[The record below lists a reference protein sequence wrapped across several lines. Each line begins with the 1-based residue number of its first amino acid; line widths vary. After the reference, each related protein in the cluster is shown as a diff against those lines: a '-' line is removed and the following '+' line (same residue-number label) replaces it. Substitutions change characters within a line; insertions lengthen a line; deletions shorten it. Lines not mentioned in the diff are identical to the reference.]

1 MAKTKVD
8 SGGATLLEEPADF
21 YRPPANQDSATRPSR
36 PARVKAEPEDDAGEP
51 FLRARRR
58 VPVRRGLL
66 PAWTRSLWGKLA
78 LAAGLLAVMGAI
90 VALVL
95 GTRSFLDHD
104 PRFRIDSSASIQTLG
119 NSQLTRNDRLSVFG
133 SDIGRNLCFLPLATR
148 RAELEQIP
156 WVQKATVMRLLPNQ
170 LRVAVTE
177 RKPVAFVQVR
187 GRVDLVDADGVILTL
202 TPQQMETR
210 HYSFPVISGINA
222 ADPLSVRAA
231 RMQIYQ
237 RFIGELDANGEH
249 VSAQFSEVN
258 LSDPDDV
265 RATVTANGSELLL
278 HFGEENFQARWRNY
292 QAHVAQ
298 WQQQYPHLA
307 SVDLRYDREV
317 VLKMAGAP
325 EASGN
330 SKPDLE
336 KKPAAPAKPAPAA
349 VKPHHAAA
357 VEHKSA
363 AAHSTKTHK
372 PLAAKHKSSSRT
384 HSAKDKAHARRRPA

>member
-1 MAKTKVD
+1 MAKTNAD
-8 SGGATLLEEPADF
+8 SGSATLLEEPADF

-36 PARVKAEPEDDAGEP
+36 PARAKAEPDDDAGEP

-78 LAAGLLAVMGAI
+78 LAAGILAVMGAL
-90 VALVL
+90 VALVI
-95 GTRSFLDHD
+95 GIRSFLDRD

-119 NSQLTRNDRLSVFG
+119 NSQLSRNDLLSVFG
-133 SDIGRNLCFLPLATR
+133 SDIGRNLFFVPLAKR

-156 WVQKATVMRLLPNQ
+156 WVRKATVMRLLPNQ

-177 RKPVAFVQVR
+177 RQPVAFVEVR

-202 TPQQMETR
+202 TPQQMEAR

-237 RFIGELDANGEH
+237 RFIGELDATGEH

-292 QAHVAQ
+292 QAHVAE

-317 VLKMAGAP
+317 VLKMAGDP
-325 EASGN
+325 GASSN
-330 SKPDLE
+330 SKADSE
-336 KKPAAPAKPAPAA
+336 TQPAPQPKPAPA
-349 VKPHHAAA
+349 VKPHHAAP
-357 VEHKSA
+357 VEHKSS

-372 PLAAKHKSSSRT
+372 PITAKHKSPNKAR
-384 HSAKDKAHARRRPA
+384 SAKDKAHARRRPA